1 MEKLNGTSMD
11 LIQENIKKLKEIFPE
26 IFTEDQVD
34 LDLLGELLFNG
45 GGYRKLDTSKER
57 YSLTWNG
64 KSRARQIAQEVST
77 GTLRPAKEESKN
89 WDNTENIYIEGDNL
103 EVLKLLQKSYHGK
116 IKMIYIDPPYNTG
129 KDFVYKDNEYQG
141 LKIYKEITGQTNK
154 EGIKL
159 TTNTDS
165 DGRYHSKWLS
175 MMYPRLKLAR
185 NLLTDDGVIFI
196 SIDDNEQANLKK
208 ICDEI
213 FGEENFLGIITYDK
227 GNAQNDAINLQK
239 NHEYILVYSKILDN
253 LLTEKIIVKKEV
265 FLENDKY
272 YYLGAGITTGGE
284 GGTLNR
290 RPNLGYTIYYNE
302 DTDDKIALSDYDIE
316 KAKILNDESFI
327 YLDNIELIEKNYVKI
342 RPPKKGTLLGC
353 WTWSL
358 EKFKLEKDKIK
369 IEKNQNGYSIRK
381 KEFVVSKNIFE
392 ENGRRFIYESKNI
405 NIKSIWN
412 FSSSEGTKE
421 LNKLF
426 QIKVFENSKNK
437 ELIKKIILIS
447 STNND
452 IILDFFSGSATTAH
466 SVMQLNA
473 EDGGNRKYIMVQ
485 LPELCDESSEVY
497 KAGYKNIC
505 EIGKERIRR
514 AGEKIKS
521 DESLPLEN
529 REKLDIGF
537 KVFKL
542 DSSNIKEWDT
552 NTEDLQQTLLDSME
566 NIKTDRNSLDV
577 LYEILLKYGLDL
589 NIPIEEN
596 KDFYSIGGG
605 SLLVSLNK
613 EINDE
618 VINSIYEEY
627 KKLLEIDKDF
637 KTTVILRDNSF
648 KNDVDKTNA
657 IKKLEQVG
665 INEIRSI

>member
-1 MEKLNGTSMD
+1 MQN
-11 LIQENIKKLKEIFPE
+11 
-26 IFTEDQVD
+26 TES
-34 LDLLGELLFNG
+34 
-45 GGYRKLDTSKER
+45 SKER

-129 KDFVYKDNEYQG
+129 KDFVYKDNFIANIEN
-141 LKIYKEITGQTNK
+141 YKKVTGQINE

-159 TTNTDS
+159 TTNTETN
-165 DGRYHSKWLS
+165 GRYHSDWLN

-185 NLLTDDGVIFI
+185 NLLTDDGVIFM

-213 FGEENFLGIITYDK
+213 FGEENFVAQIAWRKSDNQANI
-227 GNAQNDAINLQK
+227 GNIARVK
-239 NHEYILVYSKILDN
+239 EYILSYSKNDKLFYLN
-253 LLTEKIIVKKEV
+253 KMELTEKAKKEYRYKDDRG
-265 FLENDKY
+265 FFRRSILLHKTRGRYKY
-272 YYLGAGITTGGE
+272 DLKTPTGKILSGPWMKSKEDIEKMSNEGMIYWTTGGE
-284 GGTLNR
+284 EQPYG
-290 RPNLGYTIYYNE
+290 
-302 DTDDKIALSDYDIE
+302 K
-316 KAKILNDESFI
+316 I
-327 YLDNIELIEKNYVKI
+327 YLDESDGQIPNDFIGIEYGSNQEASLELEKLMQSRYFDF
-342 RPPKKGTLLGC
+342 PKSVTLLKH
-353 WTWSL
+353 L
-358 EKFKLEKDKIK
+358 AKIGS
-369 IEKNQNGYSIRK
+369 NLDNY
-381 KEFVVSKNIFE
+381 
-392 ENGRRFIYESKNI
+392 
-405 NIKSIWN
+405 
-412 FSSSEGTKE
+412 
-421 LNKLF
+421 
-426 QIKVFENSKNK
+426 
-437 ELIKKIILIS
+437 
-447 STNND
+447 
-452 IILDFFSGSATTAH
+452 ILDFFSGSSTTAH
-466 SVMQLNA
+466 SVMQLNV

-485 LPELCDESSEVY
+485 LPELCDESSEAY

-552 NTEDLQQTLLDSME
+552 NTEDLQQTLIDSME
-566 NIKTDRNSLDV
+566 NIKSDRSSLDI

-596 KDFYSIGGG
+596 KDFYLIGGG

-618 VINSIYEEY
+618 VINSICKEY
-627 KKLLEIDKDF
+627 KNLLEIDKDF

-665 INEIRSI
+665 ISEIRSI

>member
-1 MEKLNGTSMD
+1 MQN
-11 LIQENIKKLKEIFPE
+11 
-26 IFTEDQVD
+26 TE
-34 LDLLGELLFNG
+34 G
-45 GGYRKLDTSKER
+45 SKER

-64 KSRARQIAQEVST
+64 KSKARQIAQEVST

-129 KDFVYKDNEYQG
+129 KDFVYKDNFTDNIEN
-141 LKIYKEITGQTNK
+141 YKEITGQINK

-159 TTNTDS
+159 TTNTETN
-165 DGRYHSKWLS
+165 GRYHSDWLN

-213 FGEENFLGIITYDK
+213 FGEENFVAQIAWRKSDNQANI
-227 GNAQNDAINLQK
+227 GNIARVK
-239 NHEYILVYSKILDN
+239 EYILSYSKNDKLFYLN
-253 LLTEKIIVKKEV
+253 KMELTEKAKKEYRYKDDRG
-265 FLENDKY
+265 FFRRSILLDKTRGRY
-272 YYLGAGITTGGE
+272 KYDLKTPTGKILSGPWMKSKEDIEKMSNEGMIYWTTGGE
-284 GGTLNR
+284 EQPYG
-290 RPNLGYTIYYNE
+290 
-302 DTDDKIALSDYDIE
+302 K
-316 KAKILNDESFI
+316 I
-327 YLDNIELIEKNYVKI
+327 YLDESDGQIPNDFIGIEYGSNQEASLELEKLMQSRYFDF
-342 RPPKKGTLLGC
+342 PKSVTLLKH
-353 WTWSL
+353 L
-358 EKFKLEKDKIK
+358 AKIGS
-369 IEKNQNGYSIRK
+369 NLDNY
-381 KEFVVSKNIFE
+381 
-392 ENGRRFIYESKNI
+392 
-405 NIKSIWN
+405 
-412 FSSSEGTKE
+412 
-421 LNKLF
+421 
-426 QIKVFENSKNK
+426 
-437 ELIKKIILIS
+437 
-447 STNND
+447 
-452 IILDFFSGSATTAH
+452 ILDFFSGSATTAH
-466 SVMQLNA
+466 SVIQLNA

-485 LPELCDESSEVY
+485 LPELCDEDSEAY

-566 NIKTDRNSLDV
+566 NIKSDRSSSDV

-596 KDFYSIGGG
+596 KNFYSIGGG

-618 VINSIYEEY
+618 VIASICKEY
-627 KKLLEIDKDF
+627 KNLLEIDKDF

>member
-11 LIQENIKKLKEIFPE
+11 LVQENVKKLKEIFPE

-64 KSRARQIAQEVST
+64 KSKARQIAQEVST

-129 KDFVYKDNEYQG
+129 KDFVYKDNFTDNIEN
-141 LKIYKEITGQTNK
+141 YKKVTEQINK
-154 EGIKL
+154 EGSKL

-165 DGRYHSKWLS
+165 DGRYHSNWLN

-213 FGEENFLGIITYDK
+213 YGEENFVANIVWSNKEGGGSSDSKHFRIK
-227 GNAQNDAINLQK
+227 
-239 NHEYILVYSKILDN
+239 HEYILLYGKR
-253 LLTEKIIVKKEV
+253 KEEIFINGLPV
-265 FLENDKY
+265 
-272 YYLGAGITTGGE
+272 
-284 GGTLNR
+284 
-290 RPNLGYTIYYNE
+290 E
-302 DTDDKIALSDYDIE
+302 DTDRYRLSDEYENKRGKYQLIKLDSASIQYSASLDYPVIAPDNTEIYPGNSQKKSCWRWSKEKLSWGINNGFVVIQKDRDNNWSVYTKQYLNCDNEGNIKKRVIQPMAVIE
-316 KAKILNDESFI
+316 KFSTTQSNK
-327 YLDNIELIEKNYVKI
+327 NISELF
-342 RPPKKGTLLGC
+342 G
-353 WTWSL
+353 
-358 EKFKLEKDKIK
+358 
-369 IEKNQNGYSIRK
+369 
-381 KEFVVSKNIFE
+381 KNIF
-392 ENGRRFIYESKNI
+392 NYSKPFN
-405 NIKSIWN
+405 
-412 FSSSEGTKE
+412 
-421 LNKLF
+421 
-426 QIKVFENSKNK
+426 
-437 ELIKKIILIS
+437 LIKYLLEVSINKDS
-447 STNND
+447 

-466 SVMQLNA
+466 SVIQLNA
-473 EDGGNRKYIMVQ
+473 EDEGNRKYIMVQ
-485 LPELCDESSEVY
+485 LPELCDEDSEAY

-566 NIKTDRNSLDV
+566 NIKSDRNSLDV

-596 KDFYSIGGG
+596 KDFYSIGEG

-618 VINSIYEEY
+618 VIDLICKEY
-627 KKLLEIDKDF
+627 KNLLEIDKDF

>member
-1 MEKLNGTSMD
+1 MEKLDGTSMN
-11 LIQENIKKLKEIFPE
+11 LVQENIKKLKEIFPE
-26 IFTEDQVD
+26 IFIEGRIDF
-34 LDLLGELLFNG
+34 DLLMQICCG
-45 GGYRKLDTSKER
+45 GGVQDLDTSKER

-64 KSRARQIAQEVST
+64 KSKARQIAQEVST
-77 GTLRPAKEESKN
+77 GTLRPSKEESKN

-129 KDFVYKDNEYQG
+129 KDFVYKDNFKDNIEN
-141 LKIYKEITGQTNK
+141 YKKVTGQVSE
-154 EGIKL
+154 EGTKL
-159 TTNTDS
+159 TTNTETN
-165 DGRYHSKWLS
+165 GRYHSDWLN

-213 FGEENFLGIITYDK
+213 FGEENFVAQIAWRKSDNQANI
-227 GNAQNDAINLQK
+227 GNIARVK
-239 NHEYILVYSKILDN
+239 EYILSYSKNDKLFYLN
-253 LLTEKIIVKKEV
+253 KMELTEKAKKEYRYKDDRG
-265 FLENDKY
+265 FFRRSILLHKTRGRYKY
-272 YYLGAGITTGGE
+272 DLKTPTGKILSGPWMKSKEDIEKMSNEGMIYWTTGGE
-284 GGTLNR
+284 EQPYG
-290 RPNLGYTIYYNE
+290 
-302 DTDDKIALSDYDIE
+302 K
-316 KAKILNDESFI
+316 I
-327 YLDNIELIEKNYVKI
+327 YLDESDGQIPNDFIGIEYGSNQEASLELEKLMQSRYFDF
-342 RPPKKGTLLGC
+342 PKSVTLLKH
-353 WTWSL
+353 L
-358 EKFKLEKDKIK
+358 AKIGS
-369 IEKNQNGYSIRK
+369 NLDNY
-381 KEFVVSKNIFE
+381 
-392 ENGRRFIYESKNI
+392 
-405 NIKSIWN
+405 
-412 FSSSEGTKE
+412 
-421 LNKLF
+421 
-426 QIKVFENSKNK
+426 
-437 ELIKKIILIS
+437 
-447 STNND
+447 
-452 IILDFFSGSATTAH
+452 ILDFFSGSSTTAH
-466 SVMQLNA
+466 SVIQLNA

-485 LPELCDESSEVY
+485 LPEACKEDSEAY

-566 NIKTDRNSLDV
+566 SIKSDRNSLDV

-618 VINSIYEEY
+618 VINSICKEY
-627 KKLLEIDKDF
+627 RNLLEIDKDF

-665 INEIRSI
+665 ISEIRSI

>member
-1 MEKLNGTSMD
+1 MEKLDGTSMN
-11 LIQENIKKLKEIFPE
+11 LVQENIKKLKEIFPE
-26 IFTEDQVD
+26 IFIEGRIDF
-34 LDLLGELLFNG
+34 DLLMQICCG
-45 GGYRKLDTSKER
+45 GGVQDLDTSKER

-64 KSRARQIAQEVST
+64 KSKARQIAQEVST

-129 KDFVYKDNEYQG
+129 KDFVYKDNFKDNIEN
-141 LKIYKEITGQTNK
+141 YKKVTGQVSE
-154 EGIKL
+154 EGTKL
-159 TTNTDS
+159 TTNTETN
-165 DGRYHSKWLS
+165 GRYHSDWLN

-213 FGEENFLGIITYDK
+213 FGEENFVAQIAWRKSDNQANI
-227 GNAQNDAINLQK
+227 GNIARVK
-239 NHEYILVYSKILDN
+239 EYILSYSKNDKLFYLN
-253 LLTEKIIVKKEV
+253 KMELTEKAKKEYRYKDDRG
-265 FLENDKY
+265 FFRRSILLHKTRGRYKY
-272 YYLGAGITTGGE
+272 DLKTPTGKILSGPWMKSKEDIEKMSNEGMIYWTTGGE
-284 GGTLNR
+284 EQPYG
-290 RPNLGYTIYYNE
+290 
-302 DTDDKIALSDYDIE
+302 K
-316 KAKILNDESFI
+316 I
-327 YLDNIELIEKNYVKI
+327 YLDESDGQIPNDFIGIEYGSNQEASLELEKLMQSRYFDF
-342 RPPKKGTLLGC
+342 PKSVTLLKH
-353 WTWSL
+353 L
-358 EKFKLEKDKIK
+358 AKIGS
-369 IEKNQNGYSIRK
+369 NLDNY
-381 KEFVVSKNIFE
+381 
-392 ENGRRFIYESKNI
+392 
-405 NIKSIWN
+405 
-412 FSSSEGTKE
+412 
-421 LNKLF
+421 
-426 QIKVFENSKNK
+426 
-437 ELIKKIILIS
+437 
-447 STNND
+447 
-452 IILDFFSGSATTAH
+452 ILDFFSGSSTTAH
-466 SVMQLNA
+466 SVIQLNA

-485 LPELCDESSEVY
+485 LPEACKEDSEAY

-566 NIKTDRNSLDV
+566 SIKSDRNSLDV

-618 VINSIYEEY
+618 VINSICKEY
-627 KKLLEIDKDF
+627 RNLLEIDKDF

-665 INEIRSI
+665 ISEIRSI

>member
-1 MEKLNGTSMD
+1 MEKLDGTSMN
-11 LIQENIKKLKEIFPE
+11 LVQENAKKLKEIFPE
-26 IFTEDQVD
+26 IFVEDKID
-34 LDLLGELLFNG
+34 FDLLEQICCG
-45 GGYRKLDTSKER
+45 GGVQKLEDSKER

-64 KSRARQIAQEVST
+64 KSKARQIAQEVST

-129 KDFVYKDNEYQG
+129 KDFVYKDNFKDNIEN
-141 LKIYKEITGQTNK
+141 YKEITGQINK

-159 TTNTDS
+159 TTNTETN
-165 DGRYHSKWLS
+165 GRYHSDWLN

-208 ICDEI
+208 LCDEI
-213 FGEENFLGIITYDK
+213 FGEENFVANIIWQK
-227 GNAQNDAINLQK
+227 KFSPQNDAMYFSNMHDHIICYAKIKKTEKQAFGWERNLLVRESMPK
-239 NHEYILVYSKILDN
+239 NYSNPDNDPKGYWSSGDFTAEGPTENCIYEIVAPNGMKYLPPEGKRWVYNKENYEKLKKENRFWFGKNGDAFPRIKRYWNEVQQGLVPNTIWFYEETGHTQEAKQECNKILKN
-253 LLTEKIIVKKEV
+253 AI
-265 FLENDKY
+265 F
-272 YYLGAGITTGGE
+272 
-284 GGTLNR
+284 
-290 RPNLGYTIYYNE
+290 
-302 DTDDKIALSDYDIE
+302 DYPKPI
-316 KAKILNDESFI
+316 KLIKRILN
-327 YLDNIELIEKNYVKI
+327 
-342 RPPKKGTLLGC
+342 
-353 WTWSL
+353 
-358 EKFKLEKDKIK
+358 
-369 IEKNQNGYSIRK
+369 
-381 KEFVVSKNIFE
+381 
-392 ENGRRFIYESKNI
+392 
-405 NIKSIWN
+405 
-412 FSSSEGTKE
+412 
-421 LNKLF
+421 
-426 QIKVFENSKNK
+426 
-437 ELIKKIILIS
+437 IS
-447 STNND
+447 VLTND
-452 IILDFFSGSATTAH
+452 MILDFFSGSATTAH

-485 LPELCDESSEVY
+485 LPELCDESSEAY

-521 DESLPLEN
+521 DENLPLEN
-529 REKLDIGF
+529 REKLDTGF

-542 DSSNIKEWDT
+542 DTSNIKEWDT
-552 NTEDLQQTLLDSME
+552 NTEDLQQTLLDSIE
-566 NIKTDRNSLDV
+566 NIKRDRNTLDV

-618 VINSIYEEY
+618 VIDSICKEY
-627 KKLLEIDKDF
+627 KNLLEIDKDF

>member
-1 MEKLNGTSMD
+1 MEKLDGTSMN
-11 LIQENIKKLKEIFPE
+11 LVQENIKKLKEIFPE
-26 IFTEDQVD
+26 IFIEGKIDF
-34 LDLLGELLFNG
+34 DLLRQICSG
-45 GGYRKLDTSKER
+45 GGVQNTEGSKER

-77 GTLRPAKEESKN
+77 GTLRPVKEESKN
-89 WDNTENIYIEGDNL
+89 WDSTENIYIEGDNL

-129 KDFVYKDNEYQG
+129 KDFVYKDNFIDNIEN
-141 LKIYKEITGQTNK
+141 YKGITGQINK

-159 TTNTDS
+159 TTNTETN
-165 DGRYHSKWLS
+165 GRYHSDWLN

-213 FGEENFLGIITYDK
+213 FGEENFVAQIAWRKSDNQANI
-227 GNAQNDAINLQK
+227 GNIARVK
-239 NHEYILVYSKILDN
+239 EYILSYSKNDKLFYLN
-253 LLTEKIIVKKEV
+253 KMELTEKAKKEYRYKDDRG
-265 FLENDKY
+265 FFRRSILLHKTRGRYKY
-272 YYLGAGITTGGE
+272 DLKTPTGKILSGPWMKSKEDIEKMSNEGMIYWTTGGE
-284 GGTLNR
+284 EQPYG
-290 RPNLGYTIYYNE
+290 
-302 DTDDKIALSDYDIE
+302 K
-316 KAKILNDESFI
+316 I
-327 YLDNIELIEKNYVKI
+327 YLDESDGQIPNDFIGIEYGSNQEASLELEKLMQSRYFDF
-342 RPPKKGTLLGC
+342 PKSVTLLKH
-353 WTWSL
+353 L
-358 EKFKLEKDKIK
+358 AKIGS
-369 IEKNQNGYSIRK
+369 NLDNY
-381 KEFVVSKNIFE
+381 
-392 ENGRRFIYESKNI
+392 
-405 NIKSIWN
+405 
-412 FSSSEGTKE
+412 
-421 LNKLF
+421 
-426 QIKVFENSKNK
+426 
-437 ELIKKIILIS
+437 
-447 STNND
+447 
-452 IILDFFSGSATTAH
+452 ILDFFSGSSTTAH
-466 SVMQLNA
+466 SVMQLNV

-485 LPELCDESSEVY
+485 LPELCDESSEAY

-552 NTEDLQQTLLDSME
+552 NTEDLQQTLIDSME
-566 NIKTDRNSLDV
+566 NIKSDRSSLDI

-596 KDFYSIGGG
+596 KDFYLIGGG

-618 VINSIYEEY
+618 VIDSICKEY
-627 KKLLEIDKDF
+627 RNLLEIDRDF

-665 INEIRSI
+665 ISEIRSI

>member
-1 MEKLNGTSMD
+1 MQWGGVQN
-11 LIQENIKKLKEIFPE
+11 
-26 IFTEDQVD
+26 TES
-34 LDLLGELLFNG
+34 
-45 GGYRKLDTSKER
+45 SKER

-64 KSRARQIAQEVST
+64 KSKARQIAQEVST

-89 WDNTENIYIEGDNL
+89 WDSTENIYIEGDNL

-129 KDFVYKDNEYQG
+129 KDFVYKDNFTDNIEN
-141 LKIYKEITGQTNK
+141 YKEITGQINK

-159 TTNTDS
+159 TTNTETN
-165 DGRYHSKWLS
+165 GRYHSDWLN

-196 SIDDNEQANLKK
+196 SIDKNEIHNLRK

-213 FGEENFLGIITYDK
+213 FGEENFIEEITVINNPRGRDYGGIA
-227 GNAQNDAINLQK
+227 NM
-239 NHEYILVYSKILDN
+239 HEYLLVYKKSENSFLNNLNQTDKIFPFFDN
-253 LLTEKIIVKKEV
+253 ISGFEIRELRNRNIVFNKE
-265 FLENDKY
+265 N
-272 YYLGAGITTGGE
+272 
-284 GGTLNR
+284 
-290 RPNLGYTIYYNE
+290 RPNLYYPFYINTNKTLDNNLLEIELEKKEGYVELFPKESQGVNTVWRWG
-302 DTDDKIALSDYDIE
+302 KE
-316 KAKILNDESFI
+316 KAKENLNVNIVAKKMQDGGYMIVEKYRKAEVMARSVWNTKD
-327 YLDNIELIEKNYVKI
+327 DNSE
-342 RPPKKGTLLGC
+342 KGTLLIK
-353 WTWSL
+353 
-358 EKFKLEKDKIK
+358 EIFKG
-369 IEKNQNGYSIRK
+369 N
-381 KEFVVSKNIFE
+381 
-392 ENGRRFIYESKNI
+392 
-405 NIKSIWN
+405 
-412 FSSSEGTKE
+412 
-421 LNKLF
+421 
-426 QIKVFENSKNK
+426 KVFEFPKSLNM
-437 ELIKKIILIS
+437 IKKTIEIGS
-447 STNND
+447 NNFD

-473 EDGGNRKYIMVQ
+473 ENGGNRKYIMVQ
-485 LPELCDESSEVY
+485 LPELCDESSEAY

-542 DSSNIKEWDT
+542 DTSNIKEWDT
-552 NTEDLQQTLLDSME
+552 NTKDLQQSLLDSMD
-566 NIKTDRNSLDV
+566 NIKTDRSSLDI

-589 NIPIEEN
+589 NIPIKEN

-613 EINDE
+613 EINNE
-618 VINSIYEEY
+618 VINSICEEY
-627 KKLLEIDKDF
+627 KNLLEIDKDF

>member
-1 MEKLNGTSMD
+1 MQN
-11 LIQENIKKLKEIFPE
+11 
-26 IFTEDQVD
+26 TE
-34 LDLLGELLFNG
+34 G
-45 GGYRKLDTSKER
+45 SKER

-64 KSRARQIAQEVST
+64 KSKARQIAQEVST

-129 KDFVYKDNEYQG
+129 KDFVYKDNFTDNIEN
-141 LKIYKEITGQTNK
+141 YKEITGQINK

-159 TTNTDS
+159 TTNTETN
-165 DGRYHSKWLS
+165 GRYHSDWLN

-196 SIDDNEQANLKK
+196 SIDKNEIHNLRK

-213 FGEENFLGIITYDK
+213 FGEENFIEEITVINNPRGRDYGGIA
-227 GNAQNDAINLQK
+227 NM
-239 NHEYILVYSKILDN
+239 HEYLLVYKKSENSFLNNLNQTDKIFPFFDN
-253 LLTEKIIVKKEV
+253 ISGFEIRELRNRNIVFNKE
-265 FLENDKY
+265 N
-272 YYLGAGITTGGE
+272 
-284 GGTLNR
+284 
-290 RPNLGYTIYYNE
+290 RPNLYYPFYINTNKTLDNNLLEIELEKKEGYVELFPKESQGVNTVWRWG
-302 DTDDKIALSDYDIE
+302 KE
-316 KAKILNDESFI
+316 KAKENLNVNIVAKKMQDGGYMIVEKYRKAEVMARSVWNTI
-327 YLDNIELIEKNYVKI
+327 DDNSE
-342 RPPKKGTLLGC
+342 KGTLLIK
-353 WTWSL
+353 
-358 EKFKLEKDKIK
+358 EIFKG
-369 IEKNQNGYSIRK
+369 N
-381 KEFVVSKNIFE
+381 
-392 ENGRRFIYESKNI
+392 
-405 NIKSIWN
+405 
-412 FSSSEGTKE
+412 
-421 LNKLF
+421 
-426 QIKVFENSKNK
+426 KVFEFPKSLNM
-437 ELIKKIILIS
+437 IKKTIEIGS
-447 STNND
+447 NNFD

-473 EDGGNRKYIMVQ
+473 ENGGNRKYIMVQ
-485 LPELCDESSEVY
+485 LPELCDESSEAY

-552 NTEDLQQTLLDSME
+552 NTEDLQQSLLDSME
-566 NIKTDRNSLDV
+566 NVKIDRSSLDV

-596 KDFYSIGGG
+596 KNFYSIGGG
-605 SLLVSLNK
+605 SLLVSLDK

-618 VINSIYEEY
+618 VINSICEEY

-648 KNDVDKTNA
+648 KDDVDKTNA

>member
-1 MEKLNGTSMD
+1 LW
-11 LIQENIKKLKEIFPE
+11 
-26 IFTEDQVD
+26 
-34 LDLLGELLFNG
+34 G
-45 GGYRKLDTSKER
+45 GVQDLDTSKER

-64 KSRARQIAQEVST
+64 KSKARQIAQEVST
-77 GTLRPAKEESKN
+77 GTLRPSKEESKN

-129 KDFVYKDNEYQG
+129 KDFVYKDNFKDNIEN
-141 LKIYKEITGQTNK
+141 YKKVTGQVSE
-154 EGIKL
+154 EGTKL
-159 TTNTDS
+159 TTNTETN
-165 DGRYHSKWLS
+165 GRYHSDWLN

-213 FGEENFLGIITYDK
+213 FGEENFVAQIAWRKSDNQANI
-227 GNAQNDAINLQK
+227 GNIARVK
-239 NHEYILVYSKILDN
+239 EYILSYSKNDKLFYLN
-253 LLTEKIIVKKEV
+253 KMELTEKAKKEYRYKDDRG
-265 FLENDKY
+265 FFRRSILLHKTRGRYKY
-272 YYLGAGITTGGE
+272 DLKTPTGKILSGPWMKSKEDIEKMSNEGMIYWTTGGE
-284 GGTLNR
+284 EQPYG
-290 RPNLGYTIYYNE
+290 
-302 DTDDKIALSDYDIE
+302 K
-316 KAKILNDESFI
+316 I
-327 YLDNIELIEKNYVKI
+327 YLDESDGQIPNDFIGIEYGSNQEASLELEKLMQSRYFDF
-342 RPPKKGTLLGC
+342 PKSVTLLKH
-353 WTWSL
+353 L
-358 EKFKLEKDKIK
+358 AKIGS
-369 IEKNQNGYSIRK
+369 NLDNY
-381 KEFVVSKNIFE
+381 
-392 ENGRRFIYESKNI
+392 
-405 NIKSIWN
+405 
-412 FSSSEGTKE
+412 
-421 LNKLF
+421 
-426 QIKVFENSKNK
+426 
-437 ELIKKIILIS
+437 
-447 STNND
+447 
-452 IILDFFSGSATTAH
+452 ILDFFSGSSTTAH
-466 SVMQLNA
+466 SVIQLNA

-485 LPELCDESSEVY
+485 LPEACKEDSEAY

-566 NIKTDRNSLDV
+566 SIKSDRNSLDV

-618 VINSIYEEY
+618 VINSICKEY
-627 KKLLEIDKDF
+627 RNLLEIDKDF

-665 INEIRSI
+665 ISEIRSI

>member
-1 MEKLNGTSMD
+1 MEKLDGTSMN
-11 LIQENIKKLKEIFPE
+11 LVQENVKKLKEIFPE
-26 IFTEDQVD
+26 IFIEGRIDF
-34 LDLLGELLFNG
+34 ELLRQICRG
-45 GGYRKLDTSKER
+45 GGVQDLESSKER

-64 KSRARQIAQEVST
+64 KTRARQIAQEVST
-77 GTLRPAKEESKN
+77 GTLRPSKEESKN

-129 KDFVYKDNEYQG
+129 KDFVYKDNFIDNIEN
-141 LKIYKEITGQTNK
+141 YKEITGQINK

-159 TTNTDS
+159 TTNTETN
-165 DGRYHSKWLS
+165 GRYHSDWLN

-208 ICDEI
+208 LCDEI
-213 FGEENFLGIITYDK
+213 FGEENFVAQIAWRKSDNQANI
-227 GNAQNDAINLQK
+227 GNIARVK
-239 NHEYILVYSKILDN
+239 EYILSYSKNDKLFYLN
-253 LLTEKIIVKKEV
+253 KMELTEKAKKEYRYKDDRG
-265 FLENDKY
+265 FFRRSILLHKTRGRYKY
-272 YYLGAGITTGGE
+272 DLKTPTGKILSGPWMKSKEDIEKMSNEGMIYWTTGGE
-284 GGTLNR
+284 EQPYG
-290 RPNLGYTIYYNE
+290 
-302 DTDDKIALSDYDIE
+302 K
-316 KAKILNDESFI
+316 I
-327 YLDNIELIEKNYVKI
+327 YLDESDGQIPNDFIGIEYGSNQEASLELEKLMQSRYFDF
-342 RPPKKGTLLGC
+342 PKSVTLLKH
-353 WTWSL
+353 L
-358 EKFKLEKDKIK
+358 AKIGS
-369 IEKNQNGYSIRK
+369 NLDNY
-381 KEFVVSKNIFE
+381 
-392 ENGRRFIYESKNI
+392 
-405 NIKSIWN
+405 
-412 FSSSEGTKE
+412 
-421 LNKLF
+421 
-426 QIKVFENSKNK
+426 
-437 ELIKKIILIS
+437 
-447 STNND
+447 
-452 IILDFFSGSATTAH
+452 ILDFFSGSATTAH
-466 SVMQLNA
+466 SVIQLNA

-485 LPELCDESSEVY
+485 LPELCDEDSEAY

-542 DSSNIKEWDT
+542 DSSNIKEWNT
-552 NTEDLQQTLLDSME
+552 NIEDLQQTLLDSME
-566 NIKTDRNSLDV
+566 NIKSDRNSLDV

-589 NIPIEEN
+589 NISIEEN

-605 SLLVSLNK
+605 SLLVSLDK

-618 VINSIYEEY
+618 VIDSICKEY
-627 KKLLEIDKDF
+627 KNLLEIDKDF

-648 KNDVDKTNA
+648 KNDIDKTNA

>member
-1 MEKLNGTSMD
+1 M
-11 LIQENIKKLKEIFPE
+11 
-26 IFTEDQVD
+26 
-34 LDLLGELLFNG
+34 
-45 GGYRKLDTSKER
+45 
-57 YSLTWNG
+57 TWNG
-64 KSRARQIAQEVST
+64 KSEARQIAQEVST

-89 WDNTENIYIEGDNL
+89 WDSTENIYIEGDNL

-129 KDFVYKDNEYQG
+129 KDFVYKDNFRDNIEN
-141 LKIYKEITGQTNK
+141 YKKVTGQVSE
-154 EGIKL
+154 EGAKL
-159 TTNTDS
+159 TTNTDT
-165 DGRYHSKWLS
+165 DGRYHSNWLN

-208 ICDEI
+208 HFSESHD
-213 FGEENFLGIITYDK
+213 
-227 GNAQNDAINLQK
+227 
-239 NHEYILVYSKILDN
+239 YIVCY
-253 LLTEKIIVKKEV
+253 
-265 FLENDKY
+265 
-272 YYLGAGITTGGE
+272 
-284 GGTLNR
+284 
-290 RPNLGYTIYYNE
+290 
-302 DTDDKIALSDYDIE
+302 
-316 KAKILNDESFI
+316 
-327 YLDNIELIEKNYVKI
+327 
-342 RPPKKGTLLGC
+342 
-353 WTWSL
+353 
-358 EKFKLEKDKIK
+358 
-369 IEKNQNGYSIRK
+369 
-381 KEFVVSKNIFE
+381 
-392 ENGRRFIYESKNI
+392 SKNI
-405 NIKSIWN
+405 NLSINNGLKRSEEADNRYLNPDNDPRGVWQSDN
-412 FSSSEGTKE
+412 FSVGPAVESNIYKIVSPSGRENYPPNGRSWRVSEEKFKEMLLDNRVWFGDDGNGVPRQKRFLSEVKNSITPMTIWKYTEVGHSQDATKKLKE
-421 LNKLF
+421 LF
-426 QIKVFENSKNK
+426 DEVHVFDYSKTV
-437 ELIKKIILIS
+437 ELIKRCIELYTIQG
-447 STNND
+447 D
-452 IILDFFSGSATTAH
+452 IVLDFFSGSATTAH

-485 LPELCDESSEVY
+485 LPELCDESSEAY
-497 KAGYKNIC
+497 KTGYKNIC

-566 NIKTDRNSLDV
+566 NVKIDRSSLDI

-613 EINDE
+613 EINAE
-618 VINSIYEEY
+618 VIKSMCEEY
-627 KKLLEIDKDF
+627 KNLLEIDKDF

>member
-1 MEKLNGTSMD
+1 M
-11 LIQENIKKLKEIFPE
+11 
-26 IFTEDQVD
+26 
-34 LDLLGELLFNG
+34 G
-45 GGYRKLDTSKER
+45 GGYRKLNTSKER

-64 KSRARQIAQEVST
+64 KARARQIAQEVST

-129 KDFVYKDNEYQG
+129 KDFVYKDNFKDNIEN
-141 LKIYKEITGQTNK
+141 YKEITGQINK

-159 TTNTDS
+159 TTNTETN
-165 DGRYHSKWLS
+165 GRYHSDWLN

-213 FGEENFLGIITYDK
+213 FGEENFIADFIRKTK
-227 GNAQNDAINLQK
+227 STTNDAKTGINYQ
-239 NHEYILVYSKILDN
+239 HEFLICYSKNFQYVNLLGGEKNLENYLNPDSDPKGDWISDNPSVKSGNMENNYFPIKNPYTGKEDYPPVGNYWRFSKNTIQRYIDQGYIVFKKEHKANERGFIFKRYKNELKTLKQTFDSLFFVDN
-253 LLTEKIIVKKEV
+253 L
-265 FLENDKY
+265 FMNQ
-272 YYLGAGITTGGE
+272 
-284 GGTLNR
+284 
-290 RPNLGYTIYYNE
+290 
-302 DTDDKIALSDYDIE
+302 
-316 KAKILNDESFI
+316 KATK
-327 YLDNIELIEKNYVKI
+327 ELIELKLAEYFLY
-342 RPPKKGTLLGC
+342 PKGV
-353 WTWSL
+353 
-358 EKFKLEKDKIK
+358 
-369 IEKNQNGYSIRK
+369 
-381 KEFVVSKNIFE
+381 EF
-392 ENGRRFIYESKNI
+392 
-405 NIKSIWN
+405 
-412 FSSSEGTKE
+412 
-421 LNKLF
+421 L
-426 QIKVFENSKNK
+426 
-437 ELIKKIILIS
+437 KKILLH
-447 STNND
+447 STEKED
-452 IILDFFSGSATTAH
+452 IVLDFFSGSATTAH

-485 LPELCDESSEVY
+485 LPELCDEDSEAY

-521 DESLPLEN
+521 DESLPIEN
-529 REKLDIGF
+529 REKLDVGF

-542 DSSNIKEWDT
+542 DSTNIKEWDID
-552 NTEDLQQTLLDSME
+552 TEDLQQTLLDSIE
-566 NIKTDRNSLDV
+566 NIKRDRNTLDV

-613 EINDE
+613 EINNE
-618 VINSIYEEY
+618 VINSICEEY
-627 KKLLEIDKDF
+627 KKLQEIDKEF

-648 KNDVDKTNA
+648 KDDEVKTNA

-665 INEIRSI
+665 ISEIRSI

>member
-1 MEKLNGTSMD
+1 
-11 LIQENIKKLKEIFPE
+11 
-26 IFTEDQVD
+26 
-34 LDLLGELLFNG
+34 LLWG
-45 GGYRKLDTSKER
+45 GVQDLDTSKER

-64 KSRARQIAQEVST
+64 KSKARQIAQEVST
-77 GTLRPAKEESKN
+77 GTLRPSKEESKN

-129 KDFVYKDNEYQG
+129 KDFVYKDNFKDNIEN
-141 LKIYKEITGQTNK
+141 YKKVTGQVSE
-154 EGIKL
+154 EGTKL
-159 TTNTDS
+159 TTNTETN
-165 DGRYHSKWLS
+165 GRYHSDWLN

-213 FGEENFLGIITYDK
+213 FGEENFVAQIAWRKSDNQANI
-227 GNAQNDAINLQK
+227 GNIARVK
-239 NHEYILVYSKILDN
+239 EYILSYSKNDKLFYLN
-253 LLTEKIIVKKEV
+253 KMELTEKAKKEYRYKDDRG
-265 FLENDKY
+265 FFRRSILLHKTRGRYKY
-272 YYLGAGITTGGE
+272 DLKTPTGKILSGPWMKSKEDIEKMSNEGMIYWTTGGE
-284 GGTLNR
+284 EQPYG
-290 RPNLGYTIYYNE
+290 
-302 DTDDKIALSDYDIE
+302 K
-316 KAKILNDESFI
+316 I
-327 YLDNIELIEKNYVKI
+327 YLDESDGQIPNDFIGIEYGSNQEASLELEKLMQSRYFDF
-342 RPPKKGTLLGC
+342 PKSVTLLKH
-353 WTWSL
+353 L
-358 EKFKLEKDKIK
+358 AKIGS
-369 IEKNQNGYSIRK
+369 NLDNY
-381 KEFVVSKNIFE
+381 
-392 ENGRRFIYESKNI
+392 
-405 NIKSIWN
+405 
-412 FSSSEGTKE
+412 
-421 LNKLF
+421 
-426 QIKVFENSKNK
+426 
-437 ELIKKIILIS
+437 
-447 STNND
+447 
-452 IILDFFSGSATTAH
+452 ILDFFSGSSTTAH
-466 SVMQLNA
+466 SVIQLNA

-485 LPELCDESSEVY
+485 LPEACKEDSEAY

-566 NIKTDRNSLDV
+566 SIKSDRNSLDV

-618 VINSIYEEY
+618 VINSICKEY
-627 KKLLEIDKDF
+627 RNLLEIDKDF

-665 INEIRSI
+665 ISEIRSI